1 MGRAESDDE
10 DEDDEEVDI
19 VTRARMFA
27 TERGIAFLEVSAKEG
42 DNVSVLRSWMDKQS
56 KAKVNRCPSMLAKEA
71 QPIQLHEPLLE
82 RTGKRIRMSK
92 LIDKFDHFDFN
103 YSKCC

>member
-71 QPIQLHEPLLE
+71 QPIQLHEPLLG
-82 RTGKRIRMSK
+82 RTGKRMSK